1 MFVSLR
7 ETLSVIKYTG
17 SLFPVPT
24 LVSLGICLFSL
35 LPDSFLPILAFKY
48 RSENFQT
55 KRKKQY

>member
-35 LPDSFLPILAFKY
+35 LPDSFLPILDFKY